1 MARSKFELIYPH
13 DGSRK
18 QIGCAERNSLLLSR
32 EIQQI
37 GPQKYKFTGQAK
49 TFRAFA
55 DLSQLLPYI
64 TLPPNLLRR
73 YLAALCVI
81 WQLQLELER
90 QMEET
95 PEAFAIRLEA
105 MGVERQTPK
114 GQIEQL
120 ERMGWKAGAFA

>member
-32 EIQQI
+32 EIKQI
-37 GPQKYKFTGQAK
+37 GPARYKFTGQAK
-49 TFRAFA
+49 TFHSFA
-55 DLSQLLPYI
+55 DLAQLLPLLI
-64 TLPPNLLRR
+64 LSPNLLRR

-81 WQLQLELER
+81 WQLLEEKER

-95 PEAFAIRLEA
+95 PEAFAIRLEE
-105 MGVERQTPK
+105 MGIERVLQAELRP
-114 GQIEQL
+114 
-120 ERMGWKAGAFA
+120 AAS